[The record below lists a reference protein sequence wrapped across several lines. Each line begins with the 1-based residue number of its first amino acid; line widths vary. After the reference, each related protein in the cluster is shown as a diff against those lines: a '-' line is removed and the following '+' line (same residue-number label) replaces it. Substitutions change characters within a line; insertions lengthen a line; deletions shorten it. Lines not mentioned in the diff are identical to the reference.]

1 MTSLSLQQEVV
12 QHYKQGK
19 SPFWPSNSYLSL
31 ILAIEFQNRVS
42 LTIQLLKRFTIG
54 HQTVLKSGLNFF
66 IYNLVL
72 RS

>member
-19 SPFWPSNSYLSL
+19 SPFWPSNSYPSL

-54 HQTVLKSGLNFF
+54 HQTVLTSGLNFF